1 MIDYAVVPERTALV
15 NIDMQNCF
23 VEGADDGVVA
33 LDRINWLAGLCRDAG
48 ILVVHTRHVQ
58 RPDGSDMGTA
68 CSTGVPRLPPY
79 IRASWSNHGMSWLR
93 SRATEPS
100 MARTWKWCCA

>member
-58 RPDGSDMGTA
+58 RPDGSDMGVLGDIVPKDSGRLAQQGCQDCRPT
-68 CSTGVPRLPPY
+68 SGPRGRTTGCP
-79 IRASWSNHGMSWLR
+79 G
-93 SRATEPS
+93 
-100 MARTWKWCCA
+100 